1 MPKRTIET
9 GIGTYLTKDGLW
21 TFAMQGAEV
30 DVHKDDVDRFDRL
43 NVTGAAEAEP
53 MEEPVTEPTP
63 EPYEGVTV
71 PDLKALIETRNEGRE
86 DADKIS
92 PAEPGNRPEIVAAL
106 VADDDKNTQ
115 D

>member
-1 MPKRTIET
+1 MATRTVRAGFIVYTDKSGRPVT
-9 GIGTYLTKDGLW
+9 GYLGD
-21 TFAMQGAEV
+21 EV

-43 NVTGAAEAEP
+43 NPAAP
-53 MEEPVTEPTP
+53 EEVSEEEESSP

-86 DADKIS
+86 DADKIR

-106 VADDDKNTQ
+106 VADDEKNKQ